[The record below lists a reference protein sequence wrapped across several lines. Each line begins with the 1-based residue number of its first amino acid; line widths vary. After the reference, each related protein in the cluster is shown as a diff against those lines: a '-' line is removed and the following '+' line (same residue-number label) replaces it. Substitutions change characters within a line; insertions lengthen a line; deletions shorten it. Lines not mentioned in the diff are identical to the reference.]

1 VMKQPNLDA
10 LNDYIRANRDYGF
23 QWHTNDCFIF
33 TNNCF
38 RAMYGIGYADDWLCK
53 YTENGM
59 YLSREKL
66 RKRFGANT
74 LYEAL
79 KTKLTRV
86 DGVPPRGSLVT
97 TKAAR
102 RWVINDALGISIGSS
117 AVFLGKQSLEA
128 LPIETITSGW
138 VLE

>member
-1 VMKQPNLDA
+1 MKQPNIDA
-10 LNDYIRANRDYGF
+10 LNEYIRENRNYGF

-38 RAMYGIGYADDWLCK
+38 RAMYGIGFADDWLCK

-79 KTKLTRV
+79 ETKLTRV

-97 TKAAR
+97 TKDAR

-128 LPIETITSGW
+128 LPIETITSSW
-138 VLE
+138 VLA

>member
-1 VMKQPNLDA
+1 MKQPNLDA
-10 LNDYIRANRDYGF
+10 LNDYIRANRGYGF
-23 QWHTNDCFIF
+23 QWHTNDCFVF

-53 YTENGM
+53 YTKNGI

-79 KTKLTRV
+79 ETKLTRV